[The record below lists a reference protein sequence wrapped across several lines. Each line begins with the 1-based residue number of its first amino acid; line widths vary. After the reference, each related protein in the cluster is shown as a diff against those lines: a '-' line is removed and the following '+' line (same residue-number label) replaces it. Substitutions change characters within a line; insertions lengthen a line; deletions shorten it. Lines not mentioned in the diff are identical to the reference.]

1 MSALRKDYKRRL
13 PVKDANTHSEYEEE
27 EVAGMVEILNT
38 RDITRITRGLDE
50 ATQKLKAIKD
60 PGRQGDLED
69 FSAKMALFE
78 ALCCEAFLVNATLLD
93 KHFQE
98 PFRLAQLKK
107 RLKTLH
113 YVPAAAI
120 FLFDND
126 RDRRTWATFTWS
138 KYAIIAREEDFN
150 FALREP
156 LLRTMQ
162 AMQIGQTG
170 LEMVPNWDLSQRFWH
185 GIGLII
191 NKLDSNLI
199 THSLRALDI
208 DIFRLALDYL
218 HYDTQGFRPLVQ
230 VIQKF
235 LELAPLVFWDAMG
248 AISPTALI
256 EKVFN
261 NPQYVKIM
269 EETKE
274 DEEYDS
280 SALKDMLSWISPFMA
295 SLNTDRQAGVCRAL
309 GFQLLS
315 KLQAKRFPPFARME
329 CKRIGL
335 ATLAWTL
342 ANCNKDDIKFSHI
355 GRIVAAETLRVASD
369 YIKEIISLPSLPET
383 DKARISCGDACLKII
398 KAALALECKSL
409 RTDQEALKQNKDL
422 SNGFS
427 SYAPAI
433 WDAVVQH
440 LDRANVVI
448 ARAALVGINDLTG
461 LEKFMINADDVATK
475 DKSGFNM
482 KYDRLTHLVCKI
494 LERINDFEPTEL
506 DKLFRYSDTATA
518 LIASLVS
525 PDANVYEAGVNL
537 IKSLSG
543 ESARR
548 EAIGHLV
555 NTSLETTLNATSWAV
570 RRITRNR
577 TYAACPRMLKTSSD
591 IIDILCDSQS
601 GLLRTH
607 PLSGM
612 AEIKAVENFWEH
624 QWEGL
629 RVIYE
634 TTEEWGR
641 AKVADSEALKEFCRD
656 TMQLSERLF
665 DQYSVFANAIESA
678 APIKQEEGVSQ
689 NRGTNV
695 GKGLLEHPAKILDA
709 MLKWLR
715 LRDLFLVDISV
726 KLTKKVLNRLTEQG
740 MTVAEGPRKILEQ
753 VLTTETRTH
762 LKPQEKAELARAL
775 EVNLGHPIA
784 IGEAEHEQS
793 DTLSDRSRKRSQP
806 ISKRMKATT
815 IDLNVWRSKA
825 KSSFPAIDISDDEFG
840 SSDIPDV
847 EFVNIGRSTE
857 LTKPMPSSTI
867 GTAPKGKPV
876 QSRDQKP
883 SSFLMRDQK
892 PTKSVK
898 AGIQSDADRVLFREK
913 REKEREEK
921 KRRDAET
928 LALVKKKASI
938 GIAGQTLGEGSG
950 IGSIGVKGKDHAP
963 KVSSM
968 MVSSGSDTD
977 DDDDLDHELFGGAPK
992 PAKLPSAVSDPN
1004 INRMM
1009 PTKARGPVK
1018 KARQAR
1024 SIKDMRAR
1032 LAPDLTTLHKTILG
1046 WDFFHYGDFPPGS
1059 RRNDYS
1065 LVSSTFR
1072 TPTDYQNVFEPL
1084 LILEAWQG
1092 FLKSKEEGNFK
1103 TFEINVA
1110 NRMTVDAF
1118 LEVSTTM
1125 PMAEGKQLGI
1135 SEADIILMSKGQS
1148 PANDAQQPHC
1158 LARVYKVSRKKT
1170 TMEITYRA
1178 NVGNGLVASM
1188 VPNAVL
1194 YAVKVSS
1201 ITPLEREYGA
1211 LMGLKYFDLC
1221 DEVTKARPSP
1231 LLEYSEKQLGPLVA
1245 NYNINIAQA
1254 KAVRSAVDND
1264 AFTLIQG

>member
-1 MSALRKDYKRRL
+1 M

-50 ATQKLKAIKD
+50 ATQKLTAIKD
-60 PGRQGDLED
+60 PGRHGDVQD

-78 ALCCEAFLVNATLLD
+78 ALCCEAFLVDATLLD
-93 KHFQE
+93 KHFRE
-98 PFRLAQLKK
+98 PFQLAQVKK

-113 YVPAAAI
+113 CVPAAAI

-126 RDRRTWATFTWS
+126 HDRRTWATFTWS
-138 KYAIIAREEDFN
+138 KYATIAREEDFN
-150 FALREP
+150 FALRGP

-162 AMQIGQTG
+162 AMQIMQTG
-170 LEMVPNWDLSQRFWH
+170 LEMVPNWDLSRRFWH

-256 EKVFN
+256 EKIFN

-274 DEEYDS
+274 DEDYDAT
-280 SALKDMLSWISPFMA
+280 ALKDMLSWIGPFMA

-315 KLQAKRFPPFARME
+315 KLQAKRFPPLARME

-342 ANCNKDDIKFSHI
+342 ANCNKDDIMFTHT
-355 GRIVAAETLRVASD
+355 GRIVAAETLRVVSD
-369 YIKEIISLPSLPET
+369 YIKEIISIPSLLESE
-383 DKARISCGDACLKII
+383 KARISCGDACLKII

-427 SYAPAI
+427 SYSPAI

-461 LEKFMINADDVATK
+461 LEKFMISADDDSTK
-475 DKSGFNM
+475 DKSSFNM
-482 KYDRLTHLVCKI
+482 RYDRLTHLVCKI
-494 LERINDFEPTEL
+494 LERINDFNPTEL
-506 DKLFRYSDTATA
+506 DRLFRHSDTATA
-518 LIASLVS
+518 LIASLIS

-570 RRITRNR
+570 RRVTRNR
-577 TYAACPRMLKTSSD
+577 TYAACPRMLKTSAD
-591 IIDILCDSQS
+591 ILDVLCDSQS

-607 PLSGM
+607 TLSGI
-612 AEIKAVENFWEH
+612 AEMKAVENFWEH

-641 AKVADSEALKEFCRD
+641 AKVDDSEVLKEFCRD

-665 DQYSVFANAIESA
+665 DQYSVFANAIEST
-678 APIKQEEGVSQ
+678 APIKEEEQVPQ
-689 NRGTNV
+689 TQGTNV
-695 GKGLLEHPAKILDA
+695 GRDLLEHPAKILDA

-726 KLTKKVLNRLTEQG
+726 KLTKKVLNRLTEQS
-740 MTVAEGPRKILEQ
+740 MTIAESPRKILEQ

-775 EVNLGHPIA
+775 EDNLGHPIA
-784 IGEAEHEQS
+784 IAETEQEQS

-806 ISKRMKATT
+806 ISKRLKATT
-815 IDLNVWRSKA
+815 IDLDAWRSKA
-825 KSSFPAIDISDDEFG
+825 KSSIDISDDEFG
-840 SSDIPDV
+840 NSDIPDV
-847 EFVNIGRSTE
+847 ELVNIGRSVE
-857 LTKPMPSSTI
+857 LTKQMPSSTI
-867 GTAPKGKPV
+867 ASVPRGKPV
-876 QSRDQKP
+876 QIRDQKP
-883 SSFLMRDQK
+883 SALPMRDQK

-898 AGIQSDADRVLFREK
+898 TGIQSDADRVLFREK
-913 REKEREEK
+913 REKEREDK

-950 IGSIGVKGKDHAP
+950 LGSIGVKGKDHAP

-992 PAKLPSAVSDPN
+992 PAKLPNTLSDPSV
-1004 INRMM
+1004 NRILA
-1009 PTKARGPVK
+1009 TKARGPIK
-1018 KARQAR
+1018 KARQMR
-1024 SIKDMRAR
+1024 SAKDMRAR

-1046 WDFFHYGDFPPGS
+1046 WDFFH
-1059 RRNDYS
+1059 N
-1065 LVSSTFR
+1065 VTFHQAPAA
-1072 TPTDYQNVFEPL
+1072 T
-1084 LILEAWQG
+1084 
-1092 FLKSKEEGNFK
+1092 
-1103 TFEINVA
+1103 
-1110 NRMTVDAF
+1110 
-1118 LEVSTTM
+1118 
-1125 PMAEGKQLGI
+1125 
-1135 SEADIILMSKGQS
+1135 II
-1148 PANDAQQPHC
+1148 
-1158 LARVYKVSRKKT
+1158 V
-1170 TMEITYRA
+1170 
-1178 NVGNGLVASM
+1178 
-1188 VPNAVL
+1188 
-1194 YAVKVSS
+1194 
-1201 ITPLEREYGA
+1201 
-1211 LMGLKYFDLC
+1211 
-1221 DEVTKARPSP
+1221 
-1231 LLEYSEKQLGPLVA
+1231 
-1245 NYNINIAQA
+1245 
-1254 KAVRSAVDND
+1254 
-1264 AFTLIQG
+1264 

>member
-1 MSALRKDYKRRL
+1 MLYGETISRECRSE
-13 PVKDANTHSEYEEE
+13 DANTHSEYEEE

-38 RDITRITRGLDE
+38 RDITRITHGLDE
-50 ATQKLKAIKD
+50 ATQKLKAIEY
-60 PGRQGDLED
+60 PGRHRDVQDI
-69 FSAKMALFE
+69 SAKMALFE
-78 ALCCEAFLVNATLLD
+78 ALCCEAFLVDASLLN
-93 KHFQE
+93 KHFRE
-98 PFRLAQLKK
+98 PFQLAQTKK

-113 YVPAAAI
+113 CVPAAAI

-126 RDRRTWATFTWS
+126 HDRWTWATFTWS
-138 KYAIIAREEDFN
+138 KYATIASEEDFN

-162 AMQIGQTG
+162 AMQIMQTG
-170 LEMVPNWDLSQRFWH
+170 LEMVPNWDLSRRFWH

-235 LELAPLVFWDAMG
+235 LELAPVIFWDAMG

-256 EKVFN
+256 EKIFN
-261 NPQYVKIM
+261 NLQYVRII
-269 EETKE
+269 EEGKE
-274 DEEYDS
+274 GEDYDS

-295 SLNTDRQAGVCRAL
+295 SLNTDHQAGVCRAL

-315 KLQAKRFPPFARME
+315 KLQADRFPPFARLE

-342 ANCNKDDIKFSHI
+342 ANCNKDNIISTHT
-355 GRIVAAETLRVASD
+355 GRIVAAETLKVASD
-369 YIKEIISLPSLPET
+369 YIKEIITIPCLPEIE
-383 DKARISCGDACLKII
+383 KARISCGDACLKII

-422 SNGFS
+422 SNGFT
-427 SYAPAI
+427 SYSPAI

-440 LDRANVVI
+440 LDRANVVV

-461 LEKFMINADDVATK
+461 LEKFMISADDVSTK
-475 DKSGFNM
+475 EKSSFNV

-494 LERINDFEPTEL
+494 LERINDFNPTEL
-506 DKLFRYSDTATA
+506 DRLFRYSDTATA

-525 PDANVYEAGVNL
+525 PDAHVYEAGVNL

-555 NTSLETTLNATSWAV
+555 NSFLETTLNATSWAI

-577 TYAACPRMLKTSSD
+577 TYSACPRMLKTSAD
-591 IIDILCDSQS
+591 VLDILCDSQS
-601 GLLRTH
+601 GLLRTR
-607 PLSGM
+607 PLSGI

-641 AKVADSEALKEFCRD
+641 AKVADSEVLKEFCRD
-656 TMQLSERLF
+656 TMQLSERFF

-678 APIKQEEGVSQ
+678 PTIKQEEGVPKNQ
-689 NRGTNV
+689 ATNV
-695 GKGLLEHPAKILDA
+695 GKDLLEHPAKIMDA

-753 VLTTETRTH
+753 VLTTGMRTH

-775 EVNLGHPIA
+775 EDNLGHPIVIA
-784 IGEAEHEQS
+784 EADQEQS

-806 ISKRMKATT
+806 IKKRMKATA
-815 IDLNVWRSKA
+815 IDLNTWRSKA
-825 KSSFPAIDISDDEFG
+825 KSSFQAIDISDDEFG
-840 SSDIPDV
+840 DSDIPDV
-847 EFVNIGRSTE
+847 ELVNIGRSVE
-857 LTKPMPSSTI
+857 LMKQMPSST
-867 GTAPKGKPV
+867 TAAAPRGKPM
-876 QSRDQKP
+876 QIRNQKP
-883 SSFLMRDQK
+883 STLPTRDQK

-913 REKEREEK
+913 REKEREDK

-928 LALVKKKASI
+928 LALVKKRASI

-977 DDDDLDHELFGGAPK
+977 DDDDLDHELFGRAPR
-992 PAKLPSAVSDPN
+992 PAKLPSTVSDPSV
-1004 INRMM
+1004 NRIM
-1009 PTKARGPVK
+1009 PTKARGPIK

-1024 SIKDMRAR
+1024 SAKDMRAR
-1032 LAPDLTTLHKTILG
+1032 LAPDLTTLHKTILS
-1046 WDFFHYGDFPPGS
+1046 WNFFHNGDFPPGS
-1059 RRNDYS
+1059 HRNDYS

-1072 TPTDYQNVFEPL
+1072 TPTDYQNIFEPL
-1084 LILEAWQG
+1084 LVLEAWQG
-1092 FLKSKEEGNFK
+1092 FLKSKEEGNFRI
-1103 TFEINVA
+1103 FEINIA

-1125 PMAEGKQLGI
+1125 PMAEGKELGI
-1135 SEADIILMSKGQS
+1135 SEADIVLMSKGQS

-1170 TMEITYRA
+1170 TMEITYKA
-1178 NVGNGLVASM
+1178 NVGSSLVASM

-1194 YAVKVSS
+1194 YAVKVLS

>member
-1 MSALRKDYKRRL
+1 MLYRGTISKDCRS
-13 PVKDANTHSEYEEE
+13 KDANTHSEYEEE

-50 ATQKLKAIKD
+50 ATQKLKAIQD
-60 PGRQGDLED
+60 PGRHGAFQDI
-69 FSAKMALFE
+69 SAKMALFE
-78 ALCCEAFLVNATLLD
+78 ALCCEAFLVDASLLD
-93 KHFQE
+93 KHFRE
-98 PFRLAQLKK
+98 PFQLAQTKK

-113 YVPAAAI
+113 CVPAAAI

-126 RDRRTWATFTWS
+126 HDRLTWATFTWS
-138 KYAIIAREEDFN
+138 KYTTIASEEDFN

-162 AMQIGQTG
+162 AMQIVQTG
-170 LEMVPNWDLSQRFWH
+170 LVMVPNWDLSSRFWH

-235 LELAPLVFWDAMG
+235 LELAPVIFWDAMG

-256 EKVFN
+256 EKIFN
-261 NPQYVKIM
+261 NPQYVRIM
-269 EETKE
+269 EEAKE
-274 DEEYDS
+274 NEDYES

-315 KLQAKRFPPFARME
+315 KLQAEYFPPFARLE

-342 ANCNKDDIKFSHI
+342 ANCNKDDIIFTHT
-355 GRIVAAETLRVASD
+355 GRIVAAETLKVASD
-369 YIKEIISLPSLPET
+369 YVKEIISIPSLPES
-383 DKARISCGDACLKII
+383 DKARVSCGDACLKII

-409 RTDQEALKQNKDL
+409 RTDQEALKRNKDL
-422 SNGFS
+422 SNGFT
-427 SYAPAI
+427 SYSPAI

-461 LEKFMINADDVATK
+461 LEKFMINADDFSTK
-475 DKSGFNM
+475 ERSSFNV

-494 LERINDFEPTEL
+494 LERINDFNPTEL
-506 DKLFRYSDTATA
+506 DKLFRYPDTATA

-537 IKSLSG
+537 IKTLSG

-548 EAIGHLV
+548 EAIGYLV
-555 NTSLETTLNATSWAV
+555 NTFLETTLNATSWAI

-577 TYAACPRMLKTSSD
+577 TYAACPRMLKTSAD
-591 IIDILCDSQS
+591 VLDILCDSQS

-607 PLSGM
+607 TLSGI

-641 AKVADSEALKEFCRD
+641 AKVADSEVLKEFCRD
-656 TMQLSERLF
+656 TMQLSERFF

-678 APIKQEEGVSQ
+678 APIKQEEGVPKNQ
-689 NRGTNV
+689 GTNV
-695 GKGLLEHPAKILDA
+695 GKDLLEHPAKIMDA

-726 KLTKKVLNRLTEQG
+726 KLAKKVLNRLTEQG

-753 VLTTETRTH
+753 VLTTGLRTH

-775 EVNLGHPIA
+775 EDNLGHPIA
-784 IGEAEHEQS
+784 IAEAEQEQS
-793 DTLSDRSRKRSQP
+793 DTLSDHSRKRSQP
-806 ISKRMKATT
+806 IQKRMKATT
-815 IDLNVWRSKA
+815 IDLNTWRSKA
-825 KSSFPAIDISDDEFG
+825 KPSFQATISDDEFG
-840 SSDIPDV
+840 DWDTPGV
-847 EFVNIGRSTE
+847 ELVNIGRSAE
-857 LTKPMPSSTI
+857 LMKQKSSSTV
-867 GTAPKGKPV
+867 AAPPKGKPMQV
-876 QSRDQKP
+876 RDQKP
-883 SSFLMRDQK
+883 STLPMRDQK
-892 PTKSVK
+892 PIKSIK

-913 REKEREEK
+913 REKEREDK

-950 IGSIGVKGKDHAP
+950 LGSIGVKGKDHAP

-968 MVSSGSDTD
+968 MVSSGTDTD

-992 PAKLPSAVSDPN
+992 PARLPSAVSDPSV
-1004 INRMM
+1004 NRIM
-1009 PTKARGPVK
+1009 PTKARGPIK

-1024 SIKDMRAR
+1024 SAKDMRAR
-1032 LAPDLTTLHKTILG
+1032 LAPDLTTLHKTILS
-1046 WDFFHYGDFPPGS
+1046 WDFFHNGDFPPGS

-1125 PMAEGKQLGI
+1125 PMAEGKALGL
-1135 SEADIILMSKGQS
+1135 SEADIVLISKGQS
-1148 PANDAQQPHC
+1148 PANDVQQPHC

-1170 TMEITYRA
+1170 TMEITYKA
-1178 NVGNGLVASM
+1178 NVGSSLVASM

-1194 YAVKVSS
+1194 YAVKVLST
-1201 ITPLEREYGA
+1201 TPLEREYGA

>member
-1 MSALRKDYKRRL
+1 MLSEGTISEECR
-13 PVKDANTHSEYEEE
+13 VKDANTHSEYEEE
-27 EVAGMVEILNT
+27 EVAGMVEILNI

-50 ATQKLKAIKD
+50 ATRKLKTIKD
-60 PGRQGDLED
+60 SGHHGDVQD

-78 ALCCEAFLVNATLLD
+78 ALCCEAFLVDATLLD
-93 KHFQE
+93 KHFRE
-98 PFRLAQLKK
+98 PFQLAQMKK

-113 YVPAAAI
+113 CVPAAAI

-126 RDRRTWATFTWS
+126 HDRRTWATFTWS
-138 KYAIIAREEDFN
+138 KYATIAREGDFN

-162 AMQIGQTG
+162 AMQIVQAG

-256 EKVFN
+256 EKIFN
-261 NPQYVKIM
+261 NPQYVKTM

-274 DEEYDS
+274 DEDYDS
-280 SALKDMLSWISPFMA
+280 SGLKDMLSWIGPFMA

-342 ANCNKDDIKFSHI
+342 ANCNKDDIMFTHT

-369 YIKEIISLPSLPET
+369 YIKEIISIPSQPET

-427 SYAPAI
+427 SYSPAI

-440 LDRANVVI
+440 LDRANVVM

-461 LEKFMINADDVATK
+461 LEKFTINADDVSTK

-494 LERINDFEPTEL
+494 LERINDFNPVEL

-548 EAIGHLV
+548 EAIGHLI

-577 TYAACPRMLKTSSD
+577 TYAACPRMLKTSAD
-591 IIDILCDSQS
+591 ILDILCDSQS

-607 PLSGM
+607 TLSGI
-612 AEIKAVENFWEH
+612 AEIKALENFWEH

-641 AKVADSEALKEFCRD
+641 AKVADSEVLKEFCRD

-665 DQYSVFANAIESA
+665 DQYGVFANAIESA
-678 APIKQEEGVSQ
+678 APIKQEEGVPQ
-689 NRGTNV
+689 NQGMNV
-695 GKGLLEHPAKILDA
+695 GKDLLEHPAKILDA

-726 KLTKKVLNRLTEQG
+726 KLTKKVLNRLSEQG

-775 EVNLGHPIA
+775 EDNLGHPIA
-784 IGEAEHEQS
+784 IAEAEQEQS

-806 ISKRMKATT
+806 VSKRMKTTT
-815 IDLNVWRSKA
+815 IDLNAWRSKA
-825 KSSFPAIDISDDEFG
+825 KSSFTAIDISDDEFG
-840 SSDIPDV
+840 NSDIPDV
-847 EFVNIGRSTE
+847 ELVNIGRSVE
-857 LTKPMPSSTI
+857 LTKQMPPST
-867 GTAPKGKPV
+867 TAAVPRGKPM
-876 QSRDQKP
+876 QIRDQK
-883 SSFLMRDQK
+883 SSALPMRDQK

-992 PAKLPSAVSDPN
+992 PAKLPSAVSDPSV
-1004 INRMM
+1004 NRIM
-1009 PTKARGPVK
+1009 PTKARGPIK
-1018 KARQAR
+1018 KARQTR
-1024 SIKDMRAR
+1024 SAKDMRAR

-1046 WDFFHYGDFPPGS
+1046 WDFFHDGDFPPGS

-1084 LILEAWQG
+1084 LVLEAWQG

-1103 TFEINVA
+1103 TFKVNVA

-1118 LEVSTTM
+1118 LEVSTTI
-1125 PMAEGKQLGI
+1125 PMVEGKQLGI
-1135 SEADIILMSKGQS
+1135 SEADIVLMSKGQS

-1158 LARVYKVSRKKT
+1158 LARVHKVSRKKT
-1170 TMEITYRA
+1170 TMEITYKA
-1178 NVGNGLVASM
+1178 NVGSSLVASM

-1194 YAVKVSS
+1194 YAVKVLS

-1231 LLEYSEKQLGPLVA
+1231 LLEYSEKQLGSLVA

>member
-1 MSALRKDYKRRL
+1 MLYGEIISKECRSN
-13 PVKDANTHSEYEEE
+13 DANTHSEYEEE
-27 EVAGMVEILNT
+27 EVAGMVDILNT

-50 ATQKLKAIKD
+50 ATQKLKAVGD
-60 PGRQGDLED
+60 PGRHRDAQDI
-69 FSAKMALFE
+69 SAKMALFE
-78 ALCCEAFLVNATLLD
+78 ALCCEAFLVDASLLN
-93 KHFQE
+93 KHFRE
-98 PFRLAQLKK
+98 PFQLAQTKK

-113 YVPAAAI
+113 CVPAAAI

-126 RDRRTWATFTWS
+126 HARWTWATFTWS
-138 KYAIIAREEDFN
+138 KYAPIASEEDFN

-162 AMQIGQTG
+162 AMQIMQTG
-170 LEMVPNWDLSQRFWH
+170 LEMVPNWELSQRFWH
-185 GIGLII
+185 GVGLII

-208 DIFRLALDYL
+208 DIFRLVLDYL
-218 HYDTQGFRPLVQ
+218 YYDTQGFRPLIQ

-235 LELAPLVFWDAMG
+235 LELAPTIFWDAMG

-256 EKVFN
+256 EKIFN
-261 NPQYVKIM
+261 NLQYVRIM
-269 EETKE
+269 EEAIE
-274 DEEYDS
+274 DEDYDS

-315 KLQAKRFPPFARME
+315 KLQADRFPPFARLE

-342 ANCNKDDIKFSHI
+342 ANCNKDDIIFTHT
-355 GRIVAAETLRVASD
+355 GRIVAAETLKVASD
-369 YIKEIISLPSLPET
+369 YIKEIISIPSLPET

-422 SNGFS
+422 SNGFT
-427 SYAPAI
+427 SYSPAI
-433 WDAVVQH
+433 WDAIVQH
-440 LDRANVVI
+440 LNRANVVV

-461 LEKFMINADDVATK
+461 LEKFIIRADDVSAK
-475 DKSGFNM
+475 EKNSFNV

-494 LERINDFEPTEL
+494 LERINDFHPTEL
-506 DKLFRYSDTATA
+506 DRLFRYSDTATA

-555 NTSLETTLNATSWAV
+555 NTFLETTLNATSWAI

-577 TYAACPRMLKTSSD
+577 TYAACPRMLKTSAD
-591 IIDILCDSQS
+591 ILDILCDSQS
-601 GLLRTH
+601 GLLRTRS
-607 PLSGM
+607 LSGI

-629 RVIYE
+629 RIIYE

-641 AKVADSEALKEFCRD
+641 AKVADSEVLKEFCRD
-656 TMQLSERLF
+656 TMQLSERFF

-678 APIKQEEGVSQ
+678 APIKQEEGASKTQ
-689 NRGTNV
+689 GTNV
-695 GKGLLEHPAKILDA
+695 GKDLLEHPAKIMDA

-726 KLTKKVLNRLTEQG
+726 KLTKKVLNRLAEQG
-740 MTVAEGPRKILEQ
+740 MIVAEGPRRILEQ
-753 VLTTETRTH
+753 VLTIGMRTH

-775 EVNLGHPIA
+775 EENLGYPIA
-784 IGEAEHEQS
+784 IVEADQEQS
-793 DTLSDRSRKRSQP
+793 DTLSDLSRKRSQP
-806 ISKRMKATT
+806 IKKRMKSTT
-815 IDLNVWRSKA
+815 IDLNAWRSKA
-825 KSSFPAIDISDDEFG
+825 KPSFQAIDISDDEFG
-840 SSDIPDV
+840 DSDIPDV
-847 EFVNIGRSTE
+847 ELVNTGRSVE
-857 LTKPMPSSTI
+857 LMKQMPLSNIAAAPSGKPMQI
-867 GTAPKGKPV
+867 
-876 QSRDQKP
+876 RDQKP
-883 SSFLMRDQK
+883 STLLTRDRK
-892 PTKSVK
+892 PAKSVK
-898 AGIQSDADRVLFREK
+898 AGIHSDADRVLFREK

-938 GIAGQTLGEGSG
+938 GIAGQTLREGSG

-992 PAKLPSAVSDPN
+992 PAKLPSAVSDPSV
-1004 INRMM
+1004 NRLM
-1009 PTKARGPVK
+1009 PTKARGPIK

-1024 SIKDMRAR
+1024 SAKDMRAR
-1032 LAPDLTTLHKTILG
+1032 LAPDLTTLHKTILS
-1046 WDFFHYGDFPPGS
+1046 WNFFHNGDFPPGS
-1059 RRNDYS
+1059 QRNDYS

-1072 TPTDYQNVFEPL
+1072 TPTDYQNIFEPL
-1084 LILEAWQG
+1084 LVLEAWQG
-1092 FLKSKEEGNFK
+1092 FLKSKEEGNFR
-1103 TFEINVA
+1103 TFEINIA

-1125 PMAEGKQLGI
+1125 PMAEGKELGI
-1135 SEADIILMSKGQS
+1135 SEADIVLMSKGQS

-1158 LARVYKVSRKKT
+1158 LARVHKVSRKKT
-1170 TMEITYRA
+1170 TMEITYKA
-1178 NVGNGLVASM
+1178 NVGNSLVASM

-1194 YAVKVSS
+1194 YAVKVLS

-1211 LMGLKYFDLC
+1211 LIGLKYFDLC